1 MLQDLHV
8 TSLQSLL
15 HPPQVIDKKSTA
27 YNIQYNTNDTRVA
40 VTLQCL
46 GNSKKKKKS
55 VPLEYSRNF
64 YPQIYMQFIY
74 LFNFVLGGHTSR
86 SGYRSHETSLGS
98 YNYFLLP
105 CGSGV
110 PNSGHQ
116 APLPTEP
123 RWLTSWV

>member
-46 GNSKKKKKS
+46 GNSKKKK
-55 VPLEYSRNF
+55 VC
-64 YPQIYMQFIY
+64 
-74 LFNFVLGGHTSR
+74 TS
-86 SGYRSHETSLGS
+86 
-98 YNYFLLP
+98 
-105 CGSGV
+105 
-110 PNSGHQ
+110 
-116 APLPTEP
+116 
-123 RWLTSWV
+123 